1 MTKRQV
7 VIDAL
12 EFRTPA
18 YVPWDWGPTQQCA
31 ARLKKHLRG
40 QKLEDFLDNHFVTVG
55 GANGR
60 WESQKGNFIRDVY
73 GVVWDRT
80 VDQDIGT
87 PCQWPIRR
95 PEDLDGYVWP
105 DASSDSWYA
114 DIPARLAAYKDRF
127 RVYAIG
133 FSLFE
138 RAWTMRGMEDLL
150 VDMVERPEF
159 VERFLDRIVEHNLLQ
174 VRRALALGVDAVY
187 FGDDYGMQRGLIMGI
202 AHWRHF
208 IRPRLARM
216 FAPVREAGKYVSMH
230 SCGRVEELF
239 DDLVEIGLN
248 LFNPFQPEVMDTF
261 ALMKKYR
268 GRLAFHGGLSIQKT
282 LPFGTPE
289 EVAEATRR
297 LIEAGSAGGYVFAPS
312 HGVPRD
318 VPPENLLAMVEVLKG
333 QSGYK
338 SARAR

>member
-31 ARLKKHLRG
+31 ARLKRHLRG
-40 QKLEDFLDNHFVTVG
+40 RKMEAFLDNHFVTVG

-87 PCQWPIRR
+87 PCQWPLRR

-114 DIPARLAAYKDRF
+114 DIPARLAAHKDRF

-150 VDMVERPEF
+150 VDMVSTTSSRSAGPW
-159 VERFLDRIVEHNLLQ
+159 RSAWMPSTSATTTGCSAASSWASPTGGTSSARGWRGCSPPSA
-174 VRRALALGVDAVY
+174 RRA
-187 FGDDYGMQRGLIMGI
+187 
-202 AHWRHF
+202 
-208 IRPRLARM
+208 
-216 FAPVREAGKYVSMH
+216 ST
-230 SCGRVEELF
+230 S
-239 DDLVEIGLN
+239 
-248 LFNPFQPEVMDTF
+248 
-261 ALMKKYR
+261 
-268 GRLAFHGGLSIQKT
+268 
-282 LPFGTPE
+282 
-289 EVAEATRR
+289 
-297 LIEAGSAGGYVFAPS
+297 
-312 HGVPRD
+312 
-318 VPPENLLAMVEVLKG
+318 
-333 QSGYK
+333 
-338 SARAR
+338 